1 MRRPWFY
8 RILIGL
14 SLIIVLFAAPGLLY
28 PALAHNPTGEIKIW
42 INDQKVG
49 PYILLV
55 ATYPQPATIGQ
66 LDVWVRVGE
75 DGANR
80 LLRDA
85 VVTIEAKP
93 QNGGPTQTAQA
104 THKLAGNAFDYL
116 AHLNLETAG
125 QWDFTV
131 YVASELGQVN
141 VAFTETVAWL
151 TPNLLFWVAIS
162 IMILVVIFAVYL
174 WRQSATMTLE
184 TAEGE
189 QVE

>member
-1 MRRPWFY
+1 MKRLQLYQIF
-8 RILIGL
+8 L
-14 SLIIVLFAAPGLLY
+14 SLSLTITLFIAQALLY
-28 PALAHNPTGEIKIW
+28 PALAHNPTGGIKIW

-66 LDVWVRVGE
+66 MDVWVRVGE

-93 QNGGPTQTAQA
+93 RNGSPPQTVQA
-104 THKLAGNAFDYL
+104 THELAGNAFDYV
-116 AHLNLETAG
+116 AHFNLDTAG

-141 VAFTETVAWL
+141 VAFTDNVGWLSPKLLLGVA
-151 TPNLLFWVAIS
+151 VS
-162 IMILVVIFAVYL
+162 IMILALIFAIYL
-174 WRQSATMTLE
+174 WRQSASMTLE
-184 TAEGE
+184 AAEGQQIE
-189 QVE
+189 